1 MIRPV
6 WHVTR
11 YRETDTSETLQSDVM
26 RFMAIL
32 ALCLVAIFALVQSL
46 PLRPVEPV
54 PDAAP
59 TPLDASS
66 QPIREPAAEE
76 PKIDSPPFVPEPVVQ
91 TSPEPRE
98 KIPAPAPKPLP
109 IPEPPKQAP
118 QPQREVVAIPRSEPQ
133 VVRAERPNKKPR
145 TKTAQPEP
153 VIAET
158 PQLPPAP
165 EPVAPQ
171 RAEAPKN
178 PPDFMGQEGLLLR
191 FDSDAALLAL
201 VTKRQVSVYAWV
213 RNAAWRL
220 SSERGVLRFTSATAP
235 RRFHNMTPDTVP
247 SAVVLALHTAA
258 ATAGAADKVTWG
270 VTLPTGISRQL
281 EPLADKHANGT
292 LVIHANGRV
301 RYRSAG

>member
-6 WHVTR
+6 WHVPR

-46 PLRPVEPV
+46 PLRPVEPM
-54 PDAAP
+54 PEAAAM
-59 TPLDASS
+59 PLDAPT
-66 QPIREPAAEE
+66 QPVPEPVTEDLE
-76 PKIDSPPFVPEPVVQ
+76 IDSPPVVPAPVGQ

-98 KIPAPAPKPLP
+98 VVHVPAPKPQ
-109 IPEPPKQAP
+109 PPQQAP
-118 QPQREVVAIPRSEPQ
+118 QPKPEVVAIPKPVPRA
-133 VVRAERPNKKPR
+133 VRRERPVKKPPIELAAP
-145 TKTAQPEP
+145 KPGIFA
-153 VIAET
+153 T

-165 EPVAPQ
+165 EPLAPQ
-171 RAEAPKN
+171 QAESPRN
-178 PPDFMGQEGLLLR
+178 PPDLREREGLLLR

-201 VTKRQVSVYAWV
+201 VTQRQVSVYAWV

-235 RRFHNMTPDTVP
+235 RRFHHMTPDTVP
-247 SAVVLALHTAA
+247 NAVVRALNTAVATGGRA
-258 ATAGAADKVTWG
+258 ANDVSWG

-281 EPLADKHANGT
+281 EPLTDKHASGT

-301 RYRSAG
+301 RFQSAG